1 MEAAPTARTIRS
13 TPSSA
18 RYDVSLDIGGE
29 TERAVVTRDALDRL
43 ATFEPGD
50 ARVLTAYLDV
60 SPERRA
66 RRTWAIVL
74 KDLAHDV
81 REGLGEHDRS
91 QLDAEIARARDW
103 LDSEPPGGRGVA
115 IFSCASRGL
124 WEANFLPEVERDEL
138 TFGPVPHLA
147 PLIDIVD
154 DYERYAVAH
163 VDKERARLFTVF
175 MAQIEET
182 RSFEDEVPGKH
193 DQGGPAQMKYQRD
206 HEKHVLWHLK
216 RVVQELSERLERR
229 SFDRLVIA
237 GPEEATR
244 ELRTL
249 LPDALASRLVDVIP
263 LEGDAGKTQILEATL
278 EIERRVERQDEDALV
293 TELLE
298 AVGAHGHGSCGVAD
312 TVQALQLGA
321 VHTLVL
327 SDGLRVSG
335 SECPNCG
342 WMQEGTVDTCPICGT
357 KMRTDVDIA
366 DIAAR
371 RTLETAGEVE
381 VVHEDAARRLTE
393 RCGGMGAV
401 LRFRAG

>member
-1 MEAAPTARTIRS
+1 MA
-13 TPSSA
+13 
-18 RYDVSLDIGGE
+18 LDIGPG

-81 REGLGEHDRS
+81 REGLGKHDRQ

-103 LDSEPPGGRGVA
+103 LDSETPGGRGVA
-115 IFSCASRGL
+115 IFSCTSCDM
-124 WEANFLPEVERDEL
+124 WEAYFLPEVERDEL

-154 DYERYAVAH
+154 EYERYAVAH
-163 VDKERARLFTVF
+163 VDKQRARLFTVF

-182 RSFEDEVPGKH
+182 RAFEDEVPGKH
-193 DQGGPAQMKYQRD
+193 DQGGPSQLKYQRD

-216 RVVQELSERLERR
+216 RVVEELSELLERR
-229 SFDRLVIA
+229 SFDRLVVA

-249 LPDALASRLVDVIP
+249 LPSDLASRLVDVIP
-263 LEGDAGKTQILEATL
+263 MESDAGLPRILDATL
-278 EIERRVERQDEDALV
+278 EIERRVERQEEDALV

-298 AVGAHGHGSCGVAD
+298 AVGARGHGSCGVAD
-312 TVQALQLGA
+312 TLQALQLGA

-327 SDGLRVSG
+327 SDDLRVSG
-335 SECPNCG
+335 SDCPNCG
-342 WMQEGTVDTCPICGT
+342 WLQEGSADACPICGT
-357 KMRTDVDIA
+357 SMRTDVDIA

-371 RTLETAGEVE
+371 RTLETAGGVE

>member
-1 MEAAPTARTIRS
+1 M
-13 TPSSA
+13 
-18 RYDVSLDIGGE
+18 SLEIGRE
-29 TERAVVTRDALDRL
+29 TERAVVSRDALDRL

-60 SPERRA
+60 SPQRRA
-66 RRTWAIVL
+66 HRAWATVL

-81 REGLGEHDRS
+81 REGLGKHERL

-115 IFSCASRGL
+115 LFSCASRGM
-124 WEANFLPEVERDEL
+124 WEAYFLPGVERDDL

-154 DYERYAVAH
+154 DYERYAVAL

-175 MAQIEET
+175 MAQVEET
-182 RSFEDEVPGKH
+182 RTFEDEVPGKH
-193 DQGGPAQMKYQRD
+193 DQGGLSQMKYQRD

-216 RVVQELSERLERR
+216 RVVEELSELLQRR
-229 SFDRLVIA
+229 SFDRLVVA

-249 LPDALASRLVDVIP
+249 LPDDLASRLVDVIP
-263 LEGDAGKTQILEATL
+263 MESDAGVARILDATL

-298 AVGAHGHGSCGVAD
+298 AVGARGNGSCGVAD
-312 TVQALQLGA
+312 TLQALLLGA

-335 SECPNCG
+335 CECPNCG
-342 WMQEGTVDTCPICGT
+342 WMQEANTDSCPICGT
-357 KMRTDVDIA
+357 RMRTDIDIA

-371 RTLETAGEVE
+371 RTLETAGSVE